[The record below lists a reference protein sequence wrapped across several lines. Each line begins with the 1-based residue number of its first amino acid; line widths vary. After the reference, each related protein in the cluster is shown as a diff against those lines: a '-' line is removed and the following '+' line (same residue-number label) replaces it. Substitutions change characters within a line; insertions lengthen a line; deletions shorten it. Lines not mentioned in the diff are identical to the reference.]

1 MRARTI
7 VDESAPR
14 ITNLYKTIQKILQFK
29 EDKVMIHPADVRR
42 VYHGLSYFVQDIHS
56 KL

>member
-1 MRARTI
+1 MRLRTI

-29 EDKVMIHPADVRR
+29 EDKVMLHPADVRR